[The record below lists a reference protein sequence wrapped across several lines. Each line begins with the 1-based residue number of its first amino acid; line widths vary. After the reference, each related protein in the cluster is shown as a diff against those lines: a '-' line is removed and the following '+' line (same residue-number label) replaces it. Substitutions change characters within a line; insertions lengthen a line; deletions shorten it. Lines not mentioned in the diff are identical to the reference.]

1 MKINRSA
8 FIKAAAIVGVAL
20 GALGTASVAQ
30 ARSDVYFSIGANVA
44 PGVSVGVSNAPY
56 SSYYQPAPVYYQP
69 APVYYQPEPVYYQP
83 APVYYQPRPVYY
95 PAVYVAPPVFGVTY
109 VRPYAGGRHHNRH
122 GGRNHRR
129 Y

>member
-56 SSYYQPAPVYYQP
+56 YYQPAPVYYQP
-69 APVYYQPEPVYYQP
+69 APVYYQP

-95 PAVYVAPPVFGVTY
+95 PSVYVAPPVYGVTY
-109 VRPYAGGRHHNRH
+109 VRPYAGGRHHHRH
-122 GGRNHRR
+122 GGRHHRR